1 MTLYLSN
8 SWQVGTS
15 PYEIFYGDRYGVAR
29 NDVFQLGG
37 SETGTLGGV
46 RNGWEKFIGGAG
58 VDTIYVAPKY
68 YYSWTAVMIDH
79 NGLDSVERI
88 EFNGATSWPVK
99 PVYFAGMAD
108 FSSVTYMSPA
118 VTIYGRENSNIFVG
132 SQLGERVEGDG
143 GDDLLFGNAGDDR
156 LYGDT
161 TEVNPWPAQLNA
173 AGNDWLFG
181 GTGNDYLDGQGG
193 NDNLSGD
200 AGDDNLYGGPGS
212 DQLNGGDGTDKLFG
226 GTGDDKLIGGEGS
239 DQLFGDVGND
249 QLHGGVGND
258 VLNGG
263 IGNDV
268 VEGGEGTN
276 LLWGDFGEDTFY
288 FAVKGVQDT
297 IKDFEV
303 GIDRLRFTTEI
314 ADDFSDFTIVDQA
327 NGYANISV
335 EGLEIIVEG
344 VPAASLNSSMFE
356 FGAYA

>member
-8 SWQVGTS
+8 IWQVGTS

-46 RNGWEKFIGGAG
+46 RNGWEKFYGGAG

-88 EFNGATSWPVK
+88 EFNSATSWPVK

-108 FSSVTYMSPA
+108 FSSVTYMSPG

-143 GDDLLFGNAGDDR
+143 GDDLLFGNAGDDT

-161 TEVNPWPAQLNA
+161 TAVNPWPAQLNA

-181 GTGNDYLDGQGG
+181 GAGNDYLDGQGG

-200 AGDDNLYGGPGS
+200 AGDDTLYGGPGS
-212 DQLNGGDGTDKLFG
+212 DQLSGGDGADKLFG
-226 GTGDDKLIGGEGS
+226 GTG
-239 DQLFGDVGND
+239 ND
-249 QLHGGVGND
+249 QLRGGAGNDELHGGDND
-258 VLNGG
+258 DLLDGG
-263 IGNDV
+263 SGRDI
-268 VEGGEGTN
+268 
-276 LLWGDFGEDTFY
+276 LWGDAGADTFQ
-288 FAVKGVQDT
+288 FVTIGASSLVEDFQIGVD
-297 IKDFEV
+297 K
-303 GIDRLRFTTEI
+303 LRFHNAI
-314 ADDFSDFTIVDQA
+314 ADEFSDLTIID
-327 NGYANISV
+327 NSTGYASITVGDV
-335 EGLEIIVEG
+335 EVILNG
-344 VPAASLNSSMFE
+344 VSSASLNSSMFE
-356 FGAYA
+356 FGVYA